1 MEKMLDRKLA
11 NIHADPTSAKEFIL
25 ADAKD
30 ADMAFGIGAPG
41 QSPEYYGQEGK
52 FRSLAEYRELIRQ
65 VIHQELVDIVLMSAS
80 SNEILTIEERL
91 FDNSPV
97 TPAARANDTTDI
109 HVGRGVRYWRESS
122 RPFRTATIDQM
133 QCGKAACEPQE
144 RWMGADLGLYSV
156 TFNNDIQRDLQ
167 TIQAYRE
174 FRIEAEKKGFRHF
187 LEVFD
192 PNTPSAVE
200 PELLG
205 HFVNDHIVRLLAGVP
220 RAGRPIFLKIVYH
233 GPKFMEEL
241 ASYDPHLVPGIL
253 GGASGTTYDAF
264 KLLAESKKYGARA
277 ALYGRKINN
286 AEHQL
291 AFIEFLRLIADGLIE
306 PEEAVSAYH
315 DVLRKLGIRP
325 HRTLEQDLELTNPA
339 VSYAASSGRSVK
351 ISMPSPVHSSVSS
364 HPAIPP
370 PAQLSLEE
378 FPQTMDG
385 RPDFAKFTQDQRL
398 RFNEAERDRIF
409 GSSLIKKGVG
419 EESR

>member
-1 MEKMLDRKLA
+1 MERMLDHKLA
-11 NIHADPTSAKEFIL
+11 KIHADPVSAKDFIL

-65 VIHQELVDIVLMSAS
+65 VIRQGLVDIVLMSAS

-109 HVGRGVRYWRESS
+109 HVGRGVRYWREAS

-133 QCGKAACEPQE
+133 QCGKAACEPEE

-205 HFVNDHIVRLLAGVP
+205 HFINDHIVRLLAGVP
-220 RAGRPIFLKIVYH
+220 RVGRPIFLKIVYH

-241 ASYDPHLVPGIL
+241 VSYDPHLVTGIL

-306 PEEAVSAYH
+306 PEDAVSAYH

-325 HRTLEQDLELTNPA
+325 HRSLEKDLELTNPA
-339 VSYAASSGRSVK
+339 VSYSASNGRSATVS
-351 ISMPSPVHSSVSS
+351 IPSPVRSSAPGD
-364 HPAIPP
+364 PAILPP
-370 PAQLSLEE
+370 GQLSPENYPLTPE
-378 FPQTMDG
+378 G
-385 RPDFAKFTQDQRL
+385 KPDFARFTQNQRL
-398 RFNEAERDRIF
+398 RFNEVERDRIF
-409 GSSLIKKGVG
+409 GSTLTKKGAG
-419 EESR
+419 EGSR